1 MTLWHFLWNS
11 WKKKM
16 TMVSTVYFNNKHK
29 SICICA
35 LKLIPFSGMLLS
47 INRTMEVRFM
57 YKYRGGENA
66 NYIKQEKTP
75 WYCHCYIHAA
85 VWMMCYNIS
94 IELCFCKW
102 FKSTLDAFLSST
114 TGHYPG
120 TPGLREEEHQ

>member
-1 MTLWHFLWNS
+1 
-11 WKKKM
+11 
-16 TMVSTVYFNNKHK
+16 
-29 SICICA
+29 
-35 LKLIPFSGMLLS
+35 
-47 INRTMEVRFM
+47 M

-85 VWMMCYNIS
+85 VLMMCYNIS